1 LREGTQKTF
10 FSLPGV
16 MPGLTAH
23 DAASGAL
30 ALAVSTSLLG
40 MLVPAVLS
48 VVAGFFLPKNATP
61 TSRRMP

>member
-16 MPGLTAH
+16 MPGLDTAH
-23 DAASGAL
+23 AISGSL

-40 MLVPAVLS
+40 MVVPAVLS
-48 VVAGFFLPKNATP
+48 LVSGLLLSWRRSP
-61 TSRRMP
+61 TRED